1 MSVLEDLRGIE
12 ARVIARLKELRPLVE
27 EYAELQRVAERLGI
41 EVPSSSS
48 ERPRAAKPRSR
59 RPAGSKPAT
68 RARRQ
73 DSRRR
78 PGGTQATGAE
88 RRARVLELIEQ
99 RPGISVPEIA
109 KEIGVDAPPIYRVV
123 RKLQAE
129 RIVIKKGKGLELA

>member
-1 MSVLEDLRGIE
+1 VSVLEDLRGIE

-27 EYAELQRVAERLGI
+27 EYAELQRVAERLGV
-41 EVPSSSS
+41 EVPSTSR
-48 ERPRAAKPRSR
+48 EPPRAAKPRSR
-59 RPAGSKPAT
+59 KPAT
-68 RARRQ
+68 AARKQ

-88 RRARVLELIEQ
+88 RRARVLALIEQ

-109 KEIGVDAPPIYRVV
+109 GDIGVDAPPIYRVV

-129 RIVIKKGKGLELA
+129 SIVIKKGKGLELA